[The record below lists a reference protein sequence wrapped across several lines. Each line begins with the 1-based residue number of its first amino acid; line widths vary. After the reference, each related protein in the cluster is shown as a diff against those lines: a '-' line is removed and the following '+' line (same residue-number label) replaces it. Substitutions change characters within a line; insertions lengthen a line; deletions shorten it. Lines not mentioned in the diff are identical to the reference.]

1 MVSSPLLRGV
11 TVGGLLTWWGMVGTP
26 QQETSKPLARAY
38 YTASIDAFRADN
50 DDTIL
55 GRLAASSSFA
65 IEPTQ
70 RDAWLTQI
78 TIMRAVLDHAPG
90 QGLIAFEFAVPRMG
104 KRIDVVLVLDATVY
118 VLEFKVGQ
126 REFTVDA
133 LNQVWDYAL
142 DLKNFHSTS
151 HHATIVPVLVA
162 TAAEDR
168 GVQVVIA
175 SDHDGVM
182 RPLRATPGTL
192 AALLRTIGAWCPGPA
207 IASRRWAAGRYNP
220 TPTIIE
226 AALALYGGHRVE
238 DISRR
243 EAEAINL
250 TQTTAQIDEVIRQAR
265 AGRQK
270 AICFVT
276 GVPGAGKTLVGLDV
290 ATKHHDKEGDLY
302 SVFLSGNGPLVKI
315 LCEALAR
322 DHAERSQTSGK
333 RITLGEARSE
343 VRAFIQNVHHFR
355 DECIRDG
362 TRPPIEHV
370 ALFDEAQRAWNKEQT
385 ASFMQR
391 KKGHANFAMSE
402 PAFLIS
408 CMDRHADW
416 AVVVC
421 LVGGGQEINT
431 GEAGIGE
438 WLRAIRA
445 NFPNWHVH
453 LSPHLTDSEYAAG
466 DALGLLAGHAHVQ
479 THDSLHLSVS
489 MRSFRAEH
497 VSAWVKAVLDIDRA
511 AAASSLA
518 SIRDRYPVVLTR
530 DLRKAKA
537 WLRKCA
543 RGNERYGLVVSSQA
557 QRLKPHAI
565 DVRVDINPVHWFLHP
580 REDVR
585 SSCYLEDAATEF
597 DVQGLELDWACVVW
611 DGDYRYSTGG
621 WQHWSFRGSRWQ
633 RIKKADRKGYL
644 KNAYRVLLT
653 RARQGMVVVV
663 PAGDTADPTRSPGI
677 YDATFEYLRELGVPV
692 LQ

>member
-1 MVSSPLLRGV
+1 MLPWSDMVDALQQQAV
-11 TVGGLLTWWGMVGTP
+11 HTLT
-26 QQETSKPLARAY
+26 RAY
-38 YTASIDAFRADN
+38 YAASIDAFRVDS

-65 IEPTQ
+65 IEPAQ
-70 RDAWLTQI
+70 RDAWLAQI
-78 TIMRAVLDHAPG
+78 AIMRAALAQASG

-104 KRIDVVLVLDATVY
+104 KRIDVVLVLEAAVY
-118 VLEFKVGQ
+118 VLEFKVGL
-126 REFTVDA
+126 REFTSDA

-142 DLKNFHSTS
+142 DMKNFHSTS

-162 TAAEDR
+162 TAAVDG
-168 GVQVVIA
+168 GVQAVIA
-175 SDHDGVM
+175 SDHDGVV
-182 RPLRATPGTL
+182 RPLRATAGTL
-192 AALLRTIGAWCPGPA
+192 AELLRTVGALCAGDSIDA
-207 IASRRWAAGRYNP
+207 QQWAAGRYSP

-226 AALALYGGHRVE
+226 AALALYSGHRVE

-250 TQTTAQIDEVIRQAR
+250 TQTTAQIEEVIRKAR
-265 AGRQK
+265 AGPHK

-290 ATKHHDKEGDLY
+290 ATKHHNKASELY

-322 DHAERSQTSGK
+322 DSARRSKQA
-333 RITLGEARSE
+333 GEPMSLKAARRE
-343 VRAFIQNVHHFR
+343 VNAFVQNVHHFR
-355 DECIRDG
+355 DQCIRDVPA
-362 TRPPIEHV
+362 PPPEHV

-385 ASFMQR
+385 AAFMQR

-402 PAFLIS
+402 PAFLVS

-416 AVVVC
+416 AVIVC

-438 WLRAIRA
+438 WLRAIRSD
-445 NFPNWHVH
+445 FPHWHVH

-466 DALGLLAGHAHVQ
+466 DALGLLAGHAHLQ

-497 VSAWVKAVLDIDRA
+497 VSAWVKAVLDIDRVT
-511 AAASSLA
+511 AASSFA

-530 DLRKAKA
+530 DLSKAKA
-537 WLRKCA
+537 WLRERA
-543 RGNERYGLVVSSQA
+543 RGNERYGLVASSQA

-565 DVRVDINPVHWFLHP
+565 DVRVDIDPVHWFLHP

-585 SSCYLEDAATEF
+585 SSYYLEDAATEF

-621 WQHWSFRGSRWQ
+621 WQHWSFRGTRWQ
-633 RIKKADRKGYL
+633 RINKDDRKAYL

-663 PAGDTADPTRSPGI
+663 PAGDTADPTRSPGM

-692 LQ
+692 LP